1 MFLWILYEQK
11 LSLIILPVSV
21 NIWSTKY
28 LNKVSFILQWVIDYD
43 MFFFNAALYYSN
55 INFLSGFPH
64 AITEKKNYKIN
75 MYIHTVLC
83 YSMDQD
89 MITDFFVKQKH
100 CRKKKLTKTFRVITK
115 NSTFLFTDKYNKN
128 LNQITNI
135 TQSKQ

>member
-1 MFLWILYEQK
+1 M
-11 LSLIILPVSV
+11 V
-21 NIWSTKY
+21 
-28 LNKVSFILQWVIDYD
+28 
-43 MFFFNAALYYSN
+43 FFNAALYYSN

-75 MYIHTVLC
+75 VYIHTVLC

-100 CRKKKLTKTFRVITK
+100 CPKKKLTKTFRVITK

>member
-1 MFLWILYEQK
+1 
-11 LSLIILPVSV
+11 
-21 NIWSTKY
+21 
-28 LNKVSFILQWVIDYD
+28 
-43 MFFFNAALYYSN
+43 
-55 INFLSGFPH
+55 
-64 AITEKKNYKIN
+64 

-89 MITDFFVKQKH
+89 MITDFFVKPKALSK
-100 CRKKKLTKTFRVITK
+100 KKKLTKTFRVITK

>member
-1 MFLWILYEQK
+1 
-11 LSLIILPVSV
+11 
-21 NIWSTKY
+21 
-28 LNKVSFILQWVIDYD
+28 

>member
-28 LNKVSFILQWVIDYD
+28 LNKVSFILQWVIEYD

>member
-1 MFLWILYEQK
+1 MGNWL
-11 LSLIILPVSV
+11 
-21 NIWSTKY
+21 
-28 LNKVSFILQWVIDYD
+28 D

-55 INFLSGFPH
+55 INFFIWISPCDH
-64 AITEKKNYKIN
+64 RKKKLQDKHVYT
-75 MYIHTVLC
+75 YCVVLFHGP
-83 YSMDQD
+83 D

-128 LNQITNI
+128 LNQVTNI

>member
-1 MFLWILYEQK
+1 
-11 LSLIILPVSV
+11 
-21 NIWSTKY
+21 
-28 LNKVSFILQWVIDYD
+28 
-43 MFFFNAALYYSN
+43 
-55 INFLSGFPH
+55 
-64 AITEKKNYKIN
+64 

>member
-28 LNKVSFILQWVIDYD
+28 LNKVSFILQWVIEYD

-83 YSMDQD
+83 YSM
-89 MITDFFVKQKH
+89 DFFVKQKH